1 MKKIIALLFA
11 TVIALNMSGQS
22 FGLKG
27 GIALTSFIGAD
38 AVDQDSRTGFYFGT
52 FMMLGEGNIEW
63 MPEVIFHQKGTK
75 QVREGLN
82 SEVIMNY
89 LDIGLNGLFHINDE
103 LSLAIGPCMG
113 YAASG
118 EIKQSINGNT
128 DSKSINDWNA
138 INRIEFGT
146 NLGAIYNVNDLL
158 HLDLRYG
165 IGFTDIFEQE
175 SLRNSTF
182 QIGIGYIFG
191 Y

>member
-11 TVIALNMSGQS
+11 TIITLNVSGQS

-27 GIALTSFIGAD
+27 GIALTSFTGAD
-38 AVDQDSRTGFYFGT
+38 AVDQDSRTGFYFGA
-52 FMMLGEGNIEW
+52 FMKLGEGNIEW

-75 QVREGLN
+75 QSIESSN
-82 SEVIMNY
+82 NEVIMNY

-103 LSLAIGPCMG
+103 LALAIGPCMG

-138 INRIEFGT
+138 INRIEFGA

-165 IGFTDIFEQE
+165 IGFTDIFEE
-175 SLRNSTF
+175 VSLRNSSF
-182 QIGIGYIFG
+182 QIGVGYIFG